1 MKEKERGRR
10 KKTERAR
17 KWRVWALMMRF
28 DSEKTVQRSIEGGAA
43 VAMEDL
49 GMMGWREQRR
59 IRLIGRERSVVK
71 VDGVKK
77 ITSK

>member
-49 GMMGWREQRR
+49 G
-59 IRLIGRERSVVK
+59 I
-71 VDGVKK
+71 DGVERTEKNPIDWEGK
-77 ITSK
+77 VCRKG